1 MSLFSSQDRDVRTRA
16 NEALQKYGIKQVDVA
31 RETGKNILIM

>member
-1 MSLFSSQDRDVRTRA
+1 MSGLFSTQEKDIRSRV

-31 RETGKNILIM
+31 RDTGIVY

>member
-1 MSLFSSQDRDVRTRA
+1 MSGLISLQDRDLRVRL

-31 RETGKNILIM
+31 KETGKNINN